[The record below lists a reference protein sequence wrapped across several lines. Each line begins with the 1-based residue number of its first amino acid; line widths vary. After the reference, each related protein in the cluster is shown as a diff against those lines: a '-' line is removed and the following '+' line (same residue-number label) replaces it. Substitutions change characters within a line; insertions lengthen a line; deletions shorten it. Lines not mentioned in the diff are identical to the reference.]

1 MVSGGLFADCLQLPS
16 AFPDAGQCLTQF
28 LVRDVEVPLCGLDV
42 GVTEHQLDN
51 PDVDAVRQEAA
62 GAFVTQIVPVQVD
75 LPELLS
81 IDSTSSLRE

>member
-1 MVSGGLFADCLQLPS
+1 V
-16 AFPDAGQCLTQF
+16 TQ
-28 LVRDVEVPLCGLDV
+28 
-42 GVTEHQLDN
+42 HQLDGT
-51 PDVDAVRQEAA
+51 DVNAIAQEPA